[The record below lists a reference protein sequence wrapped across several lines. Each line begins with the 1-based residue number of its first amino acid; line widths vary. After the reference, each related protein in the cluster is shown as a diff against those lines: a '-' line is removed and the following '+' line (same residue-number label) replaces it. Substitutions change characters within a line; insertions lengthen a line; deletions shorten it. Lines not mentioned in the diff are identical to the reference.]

1 MRADGFGRGRT
12 CVRLHPNQERCII
25 ALKGKKSNKHKAL
38 KRLRTLRGIYD
49 KPQSLRKAFGLK
61 RRKLSGSQKLFRLF
75 SAC

>member
-1 MRADGFGRGRT
+1 M
-12 CVRLHPNQERCII
+12 
-25 ALKGKKSNKHKAL
+25 KGKKSNKHKAL

-75 SAC
+75 SAR